1 MPQDGGSTPDKGRR
15 WLRLRIYI
23 GERDRYH
30 GKPLYL
36 YIVHMLKRMGIKG
49 ATVYRAIAG
58 YGSHSMIHTAEV
70 LRLSED
76 LPIVIETVDE
86 EPAIRRALEEIE
98 KVVTE
103 GLVTLEPVE
112 VVFYGHGGQNKAAAA
127 TAAEKEG

>member
-1 MPQDGGSTPDKGRR
+1 MPQDGGSTTAPR

-23 GERDRYH
+23 GEKDRYH

-36 YIVHMLKRMGIKG
+36 YIVHMLKRMGVKG

-86 EPAIRRALEEIE
+86 EPAIRRALEEIRR
-98 KVVTE
+98 VVTE
-103 GLVTLEPVE
+103 GLITLEPVE
-112 VVFYGHGGQNKAAAA
+112 VVFYGHGGQNRALTEAS
-127 TAAEKEG
+127 TEKQ